1 MSRIRKIRPSRP
13 DFYRLEKGRRNIYCD
28 SPIFTWQA
36 DGKFSIMHHVL
47 FAVIEWMTQEVYT
60 YGDQITSDQR
70 YDKRGTG
77 E

>member
-1 MSRIRKIRPSRP
+1 MVLYDLKSDAP
-13 DFYRLEKGRRNIYCD
+13 GHTAGG
-28 SPIFTWQA
+28 IFTWQA
-36 DGKFSIMHHVL
+36 DGKFSIMLHVL